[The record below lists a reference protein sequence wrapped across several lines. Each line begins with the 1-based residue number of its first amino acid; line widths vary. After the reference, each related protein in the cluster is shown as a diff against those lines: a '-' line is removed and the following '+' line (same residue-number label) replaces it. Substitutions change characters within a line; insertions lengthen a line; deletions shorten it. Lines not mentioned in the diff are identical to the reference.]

1 MMVVRRTGV
10 RRWMRGDWVVVV
22 GAFLHA
28 CMCGGFPLS
37 FSLYYLLVGREV
49 VEGVV
54 EDEVVALRERR
65 QVQLPLRLVHHHR
78 LRRLRLDDVR
88 VPC

>member
-1 MMVVRRTGV
+1 MMSDPYHVL
-10 RRWMRGDWVVVV
+10 DSES
-22 GAFLHA
+22 
-28 CMCGGFPLS
+28 LS
-37 FSLYYLLVGREV
+37 ASSAYLLVGGEV

-54 EDEVVALRERR
+54 EHEVVRLGEGR

-88 VPC
+88 VACTYVE